1 MLGMTRFGNATL
13 TELKKTEKLPM
24 NSDFFIHKHQKREP
38 LPMRLTLLFVTKGM
52 RKMGV
57 KFVI

>member
-1 MLGMTRFGNATL
+1 
-13 TELKKTEKLPM
+13 M